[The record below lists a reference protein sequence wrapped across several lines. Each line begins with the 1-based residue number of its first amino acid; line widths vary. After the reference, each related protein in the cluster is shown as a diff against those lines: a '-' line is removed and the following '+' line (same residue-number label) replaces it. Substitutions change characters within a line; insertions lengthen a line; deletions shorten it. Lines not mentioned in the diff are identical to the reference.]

1 MDKPDNIIIIIVI
14 IIIIIHNIALTSYH
28 KHTPN

>member
-1 MDKPDNIIIIIVI
+1 MDKPDNIIII

>member
-1 MDKPDNIIIIIVI
+1 MDKPDNIIIII

>member
-1 MDKPDNIIIIIVI
+1 MDKPDNIIIIII